1 MKKVR
6 FYRAKLKSPYGV
18 ISIYESGDLYELHN
32 AVKKEIAAGFTQIKT
47 TDKPAIFEGIE
58 YEDRGRK
65 ECNYP
70 NEVYIK
76 VFHC

>member
-1 MKKVR
+1 MKKAR

-18 ISIYESGDLYELHN
+18 ISTYESGNLYELHK
-32 AVKKEIAAGFTQIKT
+32 AVKKEIGAGFTQIKT
-47 TDKPAIFEGIE
+47 TDNPAIFEGIE

-76 VFHC
+76 VFH

>member
-1 MKKVR
+1 MKKTR

-18 ISIYESGDLYELHN
+18 ISTYESGNLYELHN
-32 AVKKEIAAGFTQIKT
+32 AVKKELAAGFTQIKT
-47 TDKPAIFEGIE
+47 TKKTAIFEGIE
-58 YEDRGRK
+58 YEDIGRK

-76 VFHC
+76 VFH